1 MIPIHLQ
8 VPGSPG
14 KRSLNAKD
22 SRSVKKLKTFPNS
35 KLSDSVKVVGIP
47 KLKTENAAP
56 SFDPLQNEQ
65 IRPIS
70 ETSKPTVPKNET
82 PNRFWA
88 FVEPYCAPITPDDI
102 KVSTFFISLFDI
114 SSDFPPQWFCLLN
127 NLSSLLLLGLERHLH

>member
-1 MIPIHLQ
+1 MNPIFLQ

-14 KRSLNAKD
+14 KRGLNAKD
-22 SRSVKKLKTFPNS
+22 NRSVKKLKTFQNS
-35 KLSDSVKVVGIP
+35 KQSDSVKVVGIP

-70 ETSKPTVPKNET
+70 ETAKPSIPKNET

-102 KVSTFFISLFDI
+102 KVSTILK
-114 SSDFPPQWFCLLN
+114 FPFKLRQV
-127 NLSSLLLLGLERHLH
+127 SKTYLLGLRK